1 MKQIEPLCV
10 LDFYVHESCQ
20 RLGIG
25 KILYEYML
33 EHQKVPPNKIGIDKP
48 SEKLINFMRRHYN
61 LARYQPQNNNF
72 VIYDAYFDNSYKFER
87 PADSKTLKARFC
99 DSEDTNPSKPIEQP
113 QEYKINE
120 KTPQNY
126 PTSNNKAPNNEPI
139 PRQNQI
145 DPYNQQYKIPPH
157 NTNQNSNLKSNS
169 GHTKDINDPA
179 KQISSNSRPN
189 NFYNTSYNSSNNNN
203 GFYNNNPQEL
213 KGSKNN
219 MNATASDQ
227 FTGYNKPNVSNKE
240 TKYMNDLDGQ
250 IKRTENDLDTI
261 RKNMQKL
268 QEENLQIREDVKQ
281 DMKNKGTHFSDDEL
295 KNYYKS

>member
-1 MKQIEPLCV
+1 MKRIEPLCV

-33 EHQKVPPNKIGIDKP
+33 DHQRVSPNKIGIDKP
-48 SEKLINFMRRHYN
+48 SEKLINFMRKHYN
-61 LARYQPQNNNF
+61 LARYQSQTNNF

-87 PADSKTLKARFC
+87 PADSKTLKARNC
-99 DSEDTNPSKPIEQP
+99 DLEDTNPSKPIEQP
-113 QEYKINE
+113 QEYKIDQQ
-120 KTPQNY
+120 TPQNH
-126 PTSNNKAPNNEPI
+126 PTSYHKAPNNEPI

-145 DPYNQQYKIPPH
+145 DPYNQQYEKLPQI
-157 NTNQNSNLKSNS
+157 TNQNSNLRCNS
-169 GHTKDINDPA
+169 GYVKNINDPA
-179 KQISSNSRPN
+179 NQISSNSKPN
-189 NFYNTSYNSSNNNN
+189 NFYNTSYNSFNNNN
-203 GFYNNNPQEL
+203 GFYNNSPHEL

-219 MNATASDQ
+219 MNATTGQ
-227 FTGYNKPNVSNKE
+227 FSGYNKSNVSNKD

-250 IKRTENDLDTI
+250 IKRTETEIDTI
-261 RKNMQKL
+261 RQNMKKL

-281 DMKNKGTHFSDDEL
+281 DIRNKGTHFSDDEL